1 VVESRKVQESNH
13 STRQELFTVRLYFIV
28 LTTLCLLW
36 RSVEAEDYK
45 YPFRDPYIATVTAA
59 ILNGDGLTPKP
70 KRQVVHV
77 PGLPGRNH
85 LPALEGRGDVSVAVY
100 RQDHPAP
107 LLFILSGIG
116 SNAYFGP
123 ATYFAGLFYQEGFHV
138 VILPSPM
145 SWNFALAASRSGA
158 PGYAPED
165 ARDLYEAMQNTLWL
179 LRTRYHVATT
189 RIDFLGASLG
199 ALEGA
204 YLSVIDAEERKIGID
219 TYLLLNPPLDLTY
232 ALDKVDEWTALQ
244 NTFGRDK
251 CKRLVGKALA
261 IVESFSQKRL
271 DDPAVFDRL
280 AKQFASFS
288 TEEIK
293 FLIAAALQTSLP
305 ELVYVTQG
313 IHDQRA
319 PAPTNDEARKRI
331 RAAKNMTFK
340 DYGER
345 IALPWW
351 KQQAAADH
359 QGDLESFAG
368 RGSLAPILDRL
379 RGNAKVHIVHNADDV
394 LVDRASIEELK
405 AALGDQMT
413 VFPYGGHLGNL
424 WYSENKEFAVRLFKT
439 APRTRQTARGVTSED
454 VAHGGAGR

>member
-1 VVESRKVQESNH
+1 
-13 STRQELFTVRLYFIV
+13 VRLSSIV

-36 RSVEAEDYK
+36 SSVGAEEYK

-59 ILNGDGLTPKP
+59 ILNGEGVTPKP

-77 PGLPGRNH
+77 PGLPGRNQVS
-85 LPALEGRGDVSVAVY
+85 ALKGRGEVSVALY
-100 RQDHPAP
+100 RQNHPAP

-116 SNAYFGP
+116 SNAYFGL
-123 ATYFAGLFYQEGFHV
+123 ATYVAGLFYQEGFHV

-165 ARDLYEAMQNTLWL
+165 ARDLYETMQTTLGL

-219 TYLLLNPPLDLTY
+219 RYLLLNPPLDLTY

-251 CKRLVGKALA
+251 SKRLVGTAVA
-261 IVESFSQKRL
+261 IVESFSKERL
-271 DDPAVFDRL
+271 EDPAVFDRV
-280 AKQFASFS
+280 AKEFAGFT
-288 TEEIK
+288 TEEIQ
-293 FLIAAALQTSLP
+293 FLIAAALQASLP
-305 ELVYVTQG
+305 ELAYVTEG
-313 IHDQRA
+313 IHDQG
-319 PAPTNDEARKRI
+319 APTSAKDAARKRL
-331 RAAKNMTFK
+331 RAWKDVTFK
-340 DYGER
+340 DYSER
-345 IALPWW
+345 IALPLWT
-351 KQQAAADH
+351 QHPAEP
-359 QGDLESFAG
+359 QGDLESFAK
-368 RGSLAPILDRL
+368 RGSLAPILERL

-394 LVDRASIEELK
+394 LVDKTSIEELK
-405 AALGDQMT
+405 AALGDQVT

-424 WYSENKEFAVRLFKT
+424 WYSENKEFALRLLKT
-439 APRTRQTARGVTSED
+439 APRTRQSILAVTSED
-454 VAHGGAGR
+454 VAHEGVGR